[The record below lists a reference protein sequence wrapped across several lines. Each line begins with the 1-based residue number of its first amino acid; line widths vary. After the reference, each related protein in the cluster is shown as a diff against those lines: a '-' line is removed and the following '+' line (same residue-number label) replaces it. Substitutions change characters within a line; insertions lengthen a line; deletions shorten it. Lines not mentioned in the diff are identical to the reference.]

1 MSRGVY
7 NTRLE
12 RFRRAQGL
20 ATSTWARTA
29 GLSRRSFD
37 DVRAGADPYVRT
49 IRAIVRAACL
59 LLSRTVEARELFD
72 IGEDTPEK
80 NIIARKVVAK
90 NHLRSLKRYGTN
102 LDRILRGEQILP
114 GDFARHVGIV
124 RQTLLRLRTGEDEP
138 CLSTLA
144 AMVQTLR
151 GMTGKPYKA
160 RHLYDVG
167 EASGAAV
174 ENPMKPKP

>member
-1 MSRGVY
+1 MKPRAY

-20 ATSTWARTA
+20 SPSVWARAA
-29 GLSRRSFD
+29 GLSRQSFE
-37 DVRAGADPYVRT
+37 DVRAGSDPYLRT
-49 IRAIVRAACL
+49 IRAIVRAARVL
-59 LLSRTVEARELFD
+59 VDRPVEARELFD
-72 IGEDTPEK
+72 VGEDMP
-80 NIIARKVVAK
+80 ARVVLPRKVAAK
-90 NHLRSLKRYGTN
+90 NLRASLKRYRTN

-114 GDFARHVGIV
+114 SDFVRHVGIV
-124 RQTLLRLRTGEDEP
+124 RQTLLRLRAGEDEP

-144 AMVQTLR
+144 ALVRTLR

-167 EASGAAV
+167 EVSRYRAV
-174 ENPMKPKP
+174 ARR